1 MPSTENSKGN
11 GPTIHSSDGRPRR
24 TMSRVAA
31 ATGITTIA
39 ALGIAALP
47 DVATAAAAG
56 APDRVSVDISETFTD
71 DFLTEAC
78 GTTVTGTAKGTVEIT
93 LWPNAAGLVVREH
106 DRFPAATFTWT
117 APETGRSVKTRYD
130 VTSNW
135 DYGDGA
141 VQGGPVTI
149 TAHGLFFHI
158 PGGVSAT
165 AGKEVAVGD
174 VDFFEDGVPIVE
186 DATTVSFVGHSP
198 DFDFV
203 AEICKALTG

>member
-1 MPSTENSKGN
+1 MPRTENSKGN
-11 GPTIHSSDGRPRR
+11 WPTIRSSDGRPRPTER
-24 TMSRVAA
+24 RVAA
-31 ATGITTIA
+31 ATGIATIA

-47 DVATAAAAG
+47 DVATAAA
-56 APDRVSVDISETFTD
+56 PDRVSVDISETFTD
-71 DFLTEAC
+71 DSLTEAC
-78 GTTVTGTAKGTVEIT
+78 GTTVTGTAQGTVEIT
-93 LWPNAAGLVVREH
+93 LWRNAAGLVVREL

-158 PGGVSAT
+158 PGGTSAG

-174 VDFFEDGVPIVE
+174 VDFFEDGLPIVQ